1 MAHAQGQRKQ
11 LKPIILGV
19 AVILAASLVSCN
31 FAKAMD
37 AEYSDSTLNWI
48 SNFDFGVSRTDTSSG
63 WALAYKDE
71 VGSSSYAYMS
81 LDATGDTV
89 SDTSISGLSSSA
101 AVYRLS
107 VNNLIGNSDFE
118 SDAEGAVSPNGWGT
132 DRYNVSNTIPTTE
145 VYGSANSAAVNGK
158 GFYFNQYPDTKVYFN
173 LADAS
178 AGLLDSPADNQAY
191 HLNFNERQ
199 IKSDTILYLNYYA
212 PTDLPANIWETN
224 RMINLSGVANT
235 VNALKFDVM
244 YKANLRLG
252 FGAQELSQEGVI
264 DDFRAVRSDIHLYAE
279 LGLKVTDPGIASGL
293 IPGRYSFSVWVKND
307 PSAYSLSSGSAKNP
321 YQAEAVTL
329 SIMANTS
336 DSTSTGGVV
345 TVFNRDDWSNWTKL
359 TVEIPADDTLQF
371 TETSAA
377 TVFYLRVSPTDLQGN
392 LDAGSLLVAQPELN
406 FLLN

>member
-1 MAHAQGQRKQ
+1 
-11 LKPIILGV
+11 
-19 AVILAASLVSCN
+19 
-31 FAKAMD
+31 
-37 AEYSDSTLNWI
+37 
-48 SNFDFGVSRTDTSSG
+48 
-63 WALAYKDE
+63 
-71 VGSSSYAYMS
+71 
-81 LDATGDTV
+81 
-89 SDTSISGLSSSA
+89 
-101 AVYRLS
+101 
-107 VNNLIGNSDFE
+107 
-118 SDAEGAVSPNGWGT
+118 
-132 DRYNVSNTIPTTE
+132 
-145 VYGSANSAAVNGK
+145 VNGK